1 VPGPRVVLDTSVL
14 VSAILRPAGPSG
26 GVLRAARRKAFTMV
40 ASPAIMDELVD
51 VLSRPKLRAQARL
64 TFEDVALIRV
74 GLEQFAE
81 AVPGAY
87 RDLDAVP
94 TDPNDN
100 PVVAT
105 ALEGEAEYLVTL
117 DERDLLAL
125 KVLRGRAHRPVQ
137 IVTPPDFLKLLRRRP
152 WR

>member
-1 VPGPRVVLDTSVL
+1 VPWPRAVLDTSVL

-26 GVLRAARRKAFTMV
+26 GVLRAARRKAFTLV
-40 ASPAIMDELVD
+40 SSAAILNELVD
-51 VLSRPKLRAQARL
+51 VLTRPKLRSLAGL

-81 AVPGAY
+81 TVPGAY
-87 RDLDAVP
+87 RDLDVVA

-100 PVVAT
+100 PVAAT
-105 ALEGEAEYLVTL
+105 ALEGEADYLVTL
-117 DERDLLAL
+117 DEHDLLAL

-137 IVTPPDFLKLLRRRP
+137 IVSPPDFLKLLRHGPRR
-152 WR
+152 

>member
-1 VPGPRVVLDTSVL
+1 
-14 VSAILRPAGPSG
+14 
-26 GVLRAARRKAFTMV
+26 
-40 ASPAIMDELVD
+40 VD
-51 VLSRPKLRAQARL
+51 VLTRSKLRALTAL
-64 TFEDVALIRV
+64 TFEDVAVIRV

-81 AVPGAY
+81 TLPGAY

-94 TDPNDN
+94 TDPKDN

-105 ALEGEAEYLVTL
+105 ALEGEADYLVTL

-137 IVTPPDFLKLLRRRP
+137 IIRPPDFLKLLRRPAR
-152 WR
+152 R